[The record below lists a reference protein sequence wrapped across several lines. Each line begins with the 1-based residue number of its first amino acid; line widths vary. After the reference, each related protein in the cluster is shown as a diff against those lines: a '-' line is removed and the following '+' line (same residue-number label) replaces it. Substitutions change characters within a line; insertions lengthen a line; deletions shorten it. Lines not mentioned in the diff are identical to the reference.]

1 MKNINIKN
9 CSLNL
14 LVALLTITTYSCKKS
29 LDESLDIT
37 PHDRLTNE
45 TVFSDANTADLF
57 VNDIYGQ
64 LPDGNNMYDPFD
76 NWSDNSLCGFSW
88 PTSRTIAQQANYTA
102 STLSFGDG
110 LPYDWGQNY
119 TNIRKT
125 NLFIKQITSSALPED
140 FKKKRIAE
148 VRFLRAFFYHQV
160 LMAYG
165 GVPIITEPD
174 NLDAGGDAI
183 FHARSSFDETVK
195 FITDELSAVSEELPE
210 TSEPG
215 RATKGAALT
224 LKGWC
229 ELFARMFTESAT
241 TNKQIIDNLGNGKV
255 YDLYP
260 DYQTLF
266 LTEGN
271 GSKEGILYRQ
281 YIPRV
286 KGGSIEGVTG
296 PTFTKGGVE
305 TSWGGVNPTQELVD
319 DYDMDNGL
327 PITDPASGYDPQQP
341 YVHRE
346 KRFYQS
352 IVYDGSYWYNDTI
365 YTRQEV
371 NSPNELDLSDHNDAS
386 QTGYYLRKRL
396 SDKIT
401 LGADNWDGHSSGQN
415 YYIFRFAE
423 VLLNYAEA
431 QNEAAGPDAT
441 VYDAVNKVRARS
453 ALPGLPTGLSQE
465 QMRQALRK
473 ERRIEL
479 AFEDKRYW
487 DLIRWHIADVNL
499 NKQLHGISIK
509 AGSNGSLIYTPVTI
523 PGGDRKFNAASNYLF
538 PIPQI
543 AIDQNKNLQQN
554 PGY

>member
-9 CSLNL
+9 GSLYL
-14 LVALLTITTYSCKKS
+14 LVALLTITNYSCKKS
-29 LDESLDIT
+29 LDETLDIT

-45 TVFSDANTADLF
+45 AVFSDANTADLF
-57 VNDIYGQ
+57 VNDIYGH
-64 LPDGNNMYDPFD
+64 LPDGNLMYDPFD

-88 PTSRTIAQQANYTA
+88 PTSRTIGQQSNYTP

-125 NLFIKQITSSALPED
+125 NIFIKQMASSQLPD
-140 FKKKRIAE
+140 DYKKKRIAE

-160 LMAYG
+160 WMAYG
-165 GVPIITEPD
+165 GVPIITAPD
-174 NLDAGGDAI
+174 NLAADGDAI
-183 FHARSSFDETVK
+183 LHARNSSDETLK
-195 FITDELSAVSEELPE
+195 FITDELSAVAEDLPE
-210 TSEPG
+210 VSEPG

-229 ELFARMFTESAT
+229 ELFGHQFAQSAL
-241 TNKQIIDNLGNGKV
+241 TNKTIIDNLGNGNV
-255 YDLYP
+255 YDLHP
-260 DYQTLF
+260 DYQALF
-266 LTEGN
+266 LSEGN
-271 GSKEGILYRQ
+271 GSKEGIFYRQ

-286 KGGSIEGVTG
+286 KGGRIEGVTG

-327 PITDPASGYDPQQP
+327 PITDPASGYNPQQP

-365 YTRQEV
+365 YTRQGV
-371 NSPNELDLSDHNDAS
+371 NSPNEIDLSDHNDAG

-401 LGADNWDGHSSGQN
+401 LGADNWDGQSSGQN
-415 YYIFRFAE
+415 YYIFRYAE

-431 QNEAAGPDAT
+431 QNEASGPDAT
-441 VYDAVNKVRARS
+441 VYDAINKVRARS
-453 ALPGLPTGLSQE
+453 ELPGLPTGLSQD
-465 QMRQALRK
+465 QMRQAIRK

-487 DLIRWHIADVNL
+487 DLIRWHIADINL
-499 NKQLHGISIK
+499 NRQLHGISIK
-509 AGSNGSLIYTPVTI
+509 AGSNGGLIYAPVTI
-523 PGGDRKFNAASNYLF
+523 PGGDRKFNAKNYLF